1 MEPPEP
7 EQTPVPQEVLAKLEK
22 LMASLMYSPDVIQ
35 SMSIDEVRREIAE
48 LGMDPNIVKQEIEE
62 SIRII
67 RGRVDSMLVY
77 EVTENELFTLEK
89 GNPNAIFLNFS
100 IFLNSIATSF
110 LIALLTTTIPSE
122 RTFIVFTIITV
133 VGYII
138 GILLLI
144 LWYRGRHSV
153 AELIRT
159 IKSRIPTDEGE

>member
-1 MEPPEP
+1 MESPEP
-7 EQTPVPQEVLAKLEK
+7 EQPVPPEMLAKLEK

-35 SMSIDEVRREIAE
+35 SMSIDEVRKEIAE
-48 LGMDPNIVKQEIEE
+48 LGLDPNTVKQEYEE
-62 SIRII
+62 RIRII

-77 EVTENELFTLEK
+77 EVTENELSTLEK
-89 GNPNAIFLNFS
+89 GNPNTIFLNFA
-100 IFLNSIATSF
+100 IFLLSTASSF
-110 LIALLTTTIPSE
+110 LIALLTTTPESE
-122 RTFIVFTIITV
+122 RTFIVLTIITV

-138 GILLLI
+138 GVLLLI